1 MIAKIIKSGASFSK
15 TANYL
20 LDEKKLSADGTQ
32 KPKIIAIDGVS
43 GDSANEMALDF
54 EMQVLMNENVKNTV
68 GHISLS
74 FPPDDK
80 DKLTDEFMVELA
92 KEYMQK
98 MKIENTPF
106 AVVRHYDSNN
116 PHCHILYSRVNN
128 QGKVISDSNDRLRSV
143 EISRTME
150 KEHGL
155 TYREEKK
162 NVNRKR
168 LKGADALKYEIYD
181 ALEKC
186 LPKCKDWEDLMLHLS
201 EHDVGVF
208 FNHRSG
214 TDTKQGVIF
223 EKDEKPFPGSKID
236 RKYSFANIEKSF
248 SQNLKQSSVAAQKTE
263 QKTQFVSQTVRAVVS
278 PVVNILPKAV
288 SAVGK
293 IGGGLKFSGGGS
305 MFSGGGSYAPVG
317 DEEKRRKKK
326 KKKGITYY

>member
-20 LDEKKLSADGTQ
+20 LDEKKLSADGLK

-43 GDSANEMALDF
+43 DENADAMAEDF
-54 EMQVLMNENVKNTV
+54 EMQVLMNENIKNTV

-92 KEYMQK
+92 KEYMEK
-98 MKIENTPF
+98 MKIVDTPF
-106 AVVRHYDSNN
+106 AIVRHFDGNN

-143 EISRTME
+143 EISRAME
-150 KEHGL
+150 KQHGL
-155 TYREEKK
+155 SYSEEKK
-162 NVNRKR
+162 NVNRER

-186 LPKCKDWEDLMLHLS
+186 LPKCKDWQDLMLHLS

-208 FNHRSG
+208 FKYKG
-214 TDTKQGVIF
+214 QIDIKEGVIF
-223 EKDEKPFPGSKID
+223 EKDDKPFSGSKID

-248 SQNLKQSSVAAQKTE
+248 SQNLKQASAMTQKTE
-263 QKTQFVSQTVRAVVS
+263 QKTQPVSQTVRSVVTPVVS
-278 PVVNILPKAV
+278 ILPKAV
-288 SAVGK
+288 SVVGK
-293 IGGGLKFSGGGS
+293 IGGGFKSTGTS
-305 MFSGGGSYAPVG
+305 MFAGAGSSPPPP
-317 DEEKRRKKK
+317 DESKKRKK